1 MRDIERPPVPA
12 AGEMAGIGKNRFDA
26 FSDGVIAIILTIM
39 VLDLK
44 VPKEPT
50 LDALVSLWPVY
61 AAYALSYGNVFFVWL
76 NHHDIFASLEKI
88 NRRLLLSNGV
98 LLFVVSLVP
107 FATAFASEAHWTAPL
122 PVVAYGMVMVGVS
135 LAFVRLRVIASQST
149 SDAQVQAHHRL
160 EARISGWFAV
170 TFLVGTACAAFLPQS
185 ALLLYAAA
193 PVARALRRSFI
204 RPRD

>member
-1 MRDIERPPVPA
+1 MN
-12 AGEMAGIGKNRFDA
+12 KNRFEA

-50 LDALVSLWPVY
+50 LDALGHLWPVY
-61 AAYALSYGNVFFVWL
+61 VAYALSYGNVFFVWL

-98 LLFVVSLVP
+98 LLFVVSLIP
-107 FATAFASEAHWTAPL
+107 FTTAFASESHWTAPL
-122 PVVAYGMVMVGVS
+122 PVVAYGMVMIAVS
-135 LAFVRLRVIASQST
+135 LAFVRLRIIASQST
-149 SDAQVQAHHRL
+149 IDPQVQAHHRL
-160 EARISGWFAV
+160 EARISLLFAV
-170 TFLVGTACAAFLPQS
+170 TFLVGALCAWFLPQS

-204 RPRD
+204 RPHA